1 MKILTKRLEA
11 LDMIAV
17 YMTEKARE
25 RVVPPRNSS
34 KIVNLY
40 EVSDTQV
47 QKPQRRRTSNVKK
60 LWWSVSP
67 CA

>member
-11 LDMIAV
+11 LEMIAV

-25 RVVPPRNSS
+25 RVVPPWNSS

-60 LWWSVSP
+60 LWRSVSP